1 MQGEID
7 RFNIGYV
14 IACANLVNLHDEPGL
29 AADVM
34 AELGVSWA
42 DINRMRL
49 TGYDMKA
56 LRKIKDERRGEAFAD
71 GRKRRRATTAALA
84 QRNRGE
90 DGR

>member
-1 MQGEID
+1 MPNEID

-42 DINRMRL
+42 DIKRMGL
-49 TGYDMKA
+49 TEYDMKA
-56 LRKIKDERRGEAFAD
+56 LRKIKGERCGEAFAD
-71 GRKRRRATTAALA
+71 GRKRRLATPSK
-84 QRNRGE
+84 E
-90 DGR
+90 VK